1 MVLLKIKDSDEITM
15 HCNDGQLRAGKGI
28 TMHCNDGQLRAGKG
42 ITMHC
47 NDGQLRAGKGIQG
60 NYIDANSELEKKD
73 VKKLTKVA

>member
-1 MVLLKIKDSDEITM
+1 MVLLKIKDSDE
-15 HCNDGQLRAGKGI
+15 
-28 TMHCNDGQLRAGKG
+28 